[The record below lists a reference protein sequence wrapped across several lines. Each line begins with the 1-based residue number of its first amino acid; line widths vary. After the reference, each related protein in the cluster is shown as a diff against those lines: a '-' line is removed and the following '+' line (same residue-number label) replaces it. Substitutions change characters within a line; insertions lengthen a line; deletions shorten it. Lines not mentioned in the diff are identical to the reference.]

1 MDFLGWVTQNKET
14 LKILFGFIITL
25 ICIFI
30 VIRTNRLFKI
40 SKHKGI
46 RYFRNAFFFYGIAFF
61 IKYVVESITF
71 ILKSSSLSL
80 LLISSLFE
88 FFLIMAGFFLLYS
101 LLWKKLE
108 SRNEKYASSLLNP
121 KISVFYLMTIIIVVL
136 DLINLSHF
144 YLFLSQITVFALASL
159 ISFVNYFNNPDK
171 KFLKFYFAAMVLS
184 FITWILNA
192 FSAFYFGWDQG
203 IMINIYVINTIIF
216 LLFLYGVV
224 KFTSLPKR

>member
-121 KISVFYLMTIIIVVL
+121 KISVFY
-136 DLINLSHF
+136 
-144 YLFLSQITVFALASL
+144 
-159 ISFVNYFNNPDK
+159 
-171 KFLKFYFAAMVLS
+171 KFL
-184 FITWILNA
+184 
-192 FSAFYFGWDQG
+192 
-203 IMINIYVINTIIF
+203 
-216 LLFLYGVV
+216 
-224 KFTSLPKR
+224 